1 MDGII
6 MFHRIKSV
14 RPLSDMVLHVEFI
27 NGNTKHYDVK
37 PLMKKWEVFKDLTQ
51 GGLFD
56 LVSVDTGGY
65 GIVWNE
71 YIDLACNELWI
82 NGYIVDSTEVIV

>member
-1 MDGII
+1 
-6 MFHRIKSV
+6 MFYRIKSV
-14 RPLSDMVLHVEFI
+14 KPLPDMILHVEFMS
-27 NGNTKHYDVK
+27 GNVKRYDVK
-37 PLMKKWEVFKDLTQ
+37 PLMGKWEVFKDLAQ

-56 LVSVDTGGY
+56 LVRVDKGGY

-82 NGYIVDSTEVIV
+82 NGYTVDSKEFIV